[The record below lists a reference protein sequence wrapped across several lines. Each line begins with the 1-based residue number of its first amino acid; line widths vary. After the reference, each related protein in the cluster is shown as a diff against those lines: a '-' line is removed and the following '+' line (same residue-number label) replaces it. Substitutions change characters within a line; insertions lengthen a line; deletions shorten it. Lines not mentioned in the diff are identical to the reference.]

1 MRERLFLN
9 ILIISIAIFTLS
21 YYGYPSNNSI
31 ENQAVIGQLSN
42 NKTQDS
48 TNSSLQVEQREPAK
62 TMGVKIDYPIANQ
75 EVPVGT
81 LNISGSS
88 TDTAA
93 EDCIVFVDV
102 NDMKPFQNATA
113 TGPVGKN
120 DYSSWT
126 YAYTEKYRLIT
137 EGNNE
142 LTAKLTCN
150 GNNLANNNGTN
161 YMSNEKSK
169 WYSVNVTGIAVKV
182 PVKNDQ
188 NQTQN
193 QTQPASSILEQKI
206 AVWNDK
212 KLTTPLEE
220 SPKFINEVAPKTESS
235 TEVTEDEEEALDSF
249 SPQNE
254 LKEEGVHDAESIF
267 PSDSSTEDWVSSN
280 DDLTKEE
287 PERIIRQPSQ
297 TYDFPNEDQA
307 GTRLANGGEDFNDI
321 KHENG
326 ESLSMLARHESQLQ
340 AGQEERTE
348 EPVEVYELPKDD
360 ELGSQ
365 LTDDEEDSNDI
376 KSEDNESMSLQ
387 DDVEMKVQPPLQFS
401 DSDKPEQGIE
411 RDGQRLIQGDD
422 NKIQNSEDIHS
433 MITDNSNE
441 GDDIDTR

>member
-9 ILIISIAIFTLS
+9 ILIISIAIFTVS
-21 YYGYPSNNSI
+21 YYGYTSNYSI
-31 ENQAVIGQLSN
+31 ENQAAIGQLSN

-48 TNSSLQVEQREPAK
+48 TNSSLQVAQREPAK

-113 TGPVGKN
+113 TGLGGKN

-150 GNNLANNNGTN
+150 GNNLASNNATN

-169 WYSVNVTGIAVKV
+169 WYSVNVTGIAVQV

-193 QTQPASSILEQKI
+193 QIQPASSILEQKI

-212 KLTTPLEE
+212 KLTAPPEE
-220 SPKFINEVAPKTESS
+220 SPKSINEVAPKTESS
-235 TEVTEDEEEALDSF
+235 TDAEET
-249 SPQNE
+249 QNE
-254 LKEEGVHDAESIF
+254 PKEEGVHDAESIF
-267 PSDSSTEDWVSSN
+267 PSDPSTEDWVSSN

-287 PERIIRQPSQ
+287 PEIIIRQPSQ
-297 TYDFPNEDQA
+297 TYDFPNEGQA
-307 GTRLANGGEDFNDI
+307 GTQLANGGEDFNDI

-326 ESLSMLARHESQLQ
+326 ESLSVQDRHESQLQ

-348 EPVEVYELPKDD
+348 APVEVYELPKDD

-376 KSEDNESMSLQ
+376 KSEDDESISLQ

-401 DSDKPEQGIE
+401 DSDKPEQGLKGTGS
-411 RDGQRLIQGDD
+411 D
-422 NKIQNSEDIHS
+422 
-433 MITDNSNE
+433 
-441 GDDIDTR
+441 